1 MTGVFVTGVFAPG
14 YLPRL
19 CSRPAALCERK
30 RRDRTN
36 HNTASAV
43 RAGSTVGL
51 NHRMISSPIRTHLV
65 HRQNSLRT
73 NRHAKAAPFA
83 GFRPEHRSRCLQ
95 SLSPPFFLFPFV
107 HSLLS
112 ISYPS
117 GPLRVN
123 AIPPSNPDRFR
134 HFSNRFHTIS
144 IFCFLL
150 KPFFIFAMM
159 IYIIRYGRF

>member
-30 RRDRTN
+30 RRNRTN

-43 RAGSTVGL
+43 CAGSTVGL

-65 HRQNSLRT
+65 HRQDSLRT

-95 SLSPPFFLFPFV
+95 SLSPPFFSFLFSIPFYRYLTRPV
-107 HSLLS
+107 
-112 ISYPS
+112 PS
-117 GPLRVN
+117 GSTPSRHQIRTGF
-123 AIPPSNPDRFR
+123 AIFRTVFTLFRF
-134 HFSNRFHTIS
+134 SV
-144 IFCFLL
+144 FC
-150 KPFFIFAMM
+150 
-159 IYIIRYGRF
+159 